1 MNIVLIEPGE
11 RFFPRGD
18 ERYAHIRKVLRK
30 GANDSFLAGE
40 IDGPKGPAV
49 IEGMDERGCSFSFEG
64 REPSVP
70 LYPITVIVGFPRP
83 IQLKRLLRDL
93 ASLGVAS
100 ISLCATELGEKSYLE
115 STLVDRGAARAAL
128 LDGCMQAGMT
138 ALPTLEMRESAAESI
153 ERDVPRDAA
162 RVILDVAEGA
172 PSLAR
177 LSLGE
182 GESALALAVGSER
195 GWTEG
200 ERALFRSRGFQ
211 TTGLG
216 PRILRTETACVAAV
230 SVALA
235 RMGYLDREARA

>member
-162 RVILDVAEGA
+162 RVILDVARARPLLPPEPGGRGVGPRA
-172 PSLAR
+172 CRGQRAGLDRGGTSALSLPR
-177 LSLGE
+177 LSDQ
-182 GESALALAVGSER
+182 
-195 GWTEG
+195 W
-200 ERALFRSRGFQ
+200 
-211 TTGLG
+211 
-216 PRILRTETACVAAV
+216 
-230 SVALA
+230 
-235 RMGYLDREARA
+235 ARATYPSHGDGVRGGRFRRPCPHGLS